1 MNDQPTIMAMPGLNK
16 PAPGFTAPSTYGDIS
31 LSDYSGRWVV
41 LFSHPADFTPVC
53 STEFL
58 AFAKATPDFEAL
70 NTQLIGLSIDSVFSH
85 IAWVRSLK
93 DHFGVSVNFPI
104 IADLSM
110 SVAHAYGM
118 VQPGASDTAAVRSV
132 FIIDPQ
138 QILRAMVYYP
148 MSNGRSVAE
157 FLRLVEAM
165 QLSDRAGVATPE
177 GWQAGQD
184 VIVPPPKTAQA
195 ADARMGES
203 GILVTD
209 WYFST
214 RSCPNSP

>member
-1 MNDQPTIMAMPGLNK
+1 MSDEQVTMTMPGLNK
-16 PAPGFTAPSTYGDIS
+16 QAPAFTAPSTYGDIS
-31 LSDYSGRWVV
+31 LSDYAGRWVV

-110 SVAHAYGM
+110 SVARAYGM
-118 VQPGASDTAAVRSV
+118 LQPGASDTAPVRSV

-157 FLRLVEAM
+157 FLRLIEAM
-165 QLSDRAGVATPE
+165 QLSDSAGVATPE
-177 GWQAGQD
+177 AWQPGQD
-184 VIVPPPKTAQA
+184 VIVPPPKTAHA
-195 ADARMGES
+195 ADARMHEA
-203 GILVTD
+203 GIAVTD

-214 RSCPNSP
+214 RSCPNAP